1 MYIYICIPTLF
12 SRNFSNRVVLRLKP
26 MKSLYHVII
35 ESYSFHMVTNCS
47 RGAGDGAHGKYLSD
61 GLCLLGHGL
70 FEEPKNIETG

>member
-1 MYIYICIPTLF
+1 
-12 SRNFSNRVVLRLKP
+12 